1 MLAYVFII
9 VGLLF
14 IVVYRFLPPDQFFR
28 PALVGGPTTRSVRL
42 TMAVVVSIV
51 VLASA
56 LYVILSGSYDI
67 SSEKWA
73 YATVGTIVGFWLRPE
88 K

>member
-1 MLAYVFII
+1 MLAYVLM
-9 VGLLF
+9 VLGLLF
-14 IVVYRFLPPDQFFR
+14 IVIYRFLPADQFFR
-28 PALVGGPTTRSVRL
+28 PAVMAGSTTKSVRL
-42 TMAVVVSIV
+42 WMAVAVSII

-56 LYVILSGSYDI
+56 LYVILSGSNDV

-73 YATVGTIVGFWLRPE
+73 FATVGTIIGFWLRPE